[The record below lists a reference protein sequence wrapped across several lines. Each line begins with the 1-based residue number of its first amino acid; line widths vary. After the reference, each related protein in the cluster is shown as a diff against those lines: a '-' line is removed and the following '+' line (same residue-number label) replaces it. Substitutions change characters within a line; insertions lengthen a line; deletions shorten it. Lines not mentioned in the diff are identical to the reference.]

1 MINVAVIGA
10 GAISGFHIEGYL
22 AFGDR
27 CRIVAVADIDRAKA
41 EGQIAR
47 YGLDATAAS
56 DVSELLAGPGIDLA
70 SVCTPPGTHAEI
82 TGQLLSAGI
91 HVLCEKPMAPSLA
104 ECDAMIA
111 AAERSGAILSAVA
124 QNRFTTPM
132 MRLKQVLDSGQAG
145 RILHARV
152 DSHWWRGGSYYDLW
166 WRGTWASE
174 GGGCTLNHAVHHI
187 DALRWMAGMPVEVQ
201 AIMANVAHGNSEV
214 EDLSLAIM
222 RFGSGA
228 LGQVT
233 SSVVHHAE
241 DQRIVFQTER
251 AEIAMP
257 WAVSASAQKA
267 NGFPERDEETE
278 RALDALHAS
287 LPEVPRPGHPAQ
299 IGDVLTAI
307 ETPGA
312 RVLVDGREGRGAVEL
327 ITAIYKSAITG
338 GRVALPLEA
347 GDPFASSDGL
357 LAAAPRFHEKTVSV
371 AGFATDEITT
381 TGGRQTGV
389 TGPV

>member
-22 AFGDR
+22 AFPGR
-27 CRIVAVADIDRAKA
+27 CRIVAVADIDKARA
-41 EGQIAR
+41 EELIAR
-47 YGLDATAAS
+47 YGLNAAAAT
-56 DVSELLAGPGIDLA
+56 DVTEVLSGPGIDLA

-82 TGQLLSAGI
+82 TVALLDAGV
-91 HVLCEKPMAPSLA
+91 HALCEKPMAPSLV

-111 AAERSGAILSAVA
+111 AAERGGAILSAVA

-152 DSHWWRGGSYYDLW
+152 DSHWWRGHSYYDLW
-166 WRGTWASE
+166 WRGTWQSE

-187 DALRWMAGMPVEVQ
+187 DALRWMAGPPAEVQ
-201 AIMANVAHGNSEV
+201 AIMGNVAHDNSEV
-214 EDLSLAIM
+214 EDLSLAVL

-228 LGQVT
+228 LGQIT
-233 SSVVHHAE
+233 SSVVHHAQ

-257 WAVSASAQKA
+257 WAVHASAPKA
-267 NGFPERDEETE
+267 NGFPEPDEETD

-287 LPEVPRPGHPAQ
+287 LPEVAHPGHAGQ
-299 IGDVLTAI
+299 IDDVLTAI
-307 ETPGA
+307 ESPGTS
-312 RVLVDGREGRGAVEL
+312 VLVDGRDGRGAIEL
-327 ITAIYKSAITG
+327 ITSIYKAAITG
-338 GRVALPLEA
+338 GRVTLPLA
-347 GDPFASSDGL
+347 DGDPFRTKAGL
-357 LAAAPRFHEKTVSV
+357 LAAAPRFHEKTASV
-371 AGFATDEITT
+371 TGFGTSEITT
-381 TGGRQTGV
+381 TGGR
-389 TGPV
+389 